1 MINYQ
6 RINMSKNNL
15 WNWINNPHILVKEND
30 ARFLYFD
37 WKDIEEIEDEMCI
50 NVRDI
55 IEKDAINR
63 NTIAFMNNMFQMI
76 ENWISNYELWIWEN
90 KHKFNEKVRNFI
102 NKSDEEL
109 LELWISIENII
120 KVRVMINVKNL
131 FNDIYSTLIEWKT
144 NKIIEYLLQDK
155 VVYEELWFSFI
166 DIDIL
171 SYLKN
176 LKDWNY
182 DKIIIYFKDREK
194 LLSIKK

>member
-63 NTIAFMNNMFQMI
+63 NTIAFINNMFQMI
-76 ENWISNYELWIWEN
+76 NNWINNYELWIWDS
-90 KHKFNEKVRNFI
+90 KHKFNKKVRNFI

-120 KVRVMINVKNL
+120 KVRVMIR
-131 FNDIYSTLIEWKT
+131 LI
-144 NKIIEYLLQDK
+144 
-155 VVYEELWFSFI
+155 
-166 DIDIL
+166 
-171 SYLKN
+171 
-176 LKDWNY
+176 
-182 DKIIIYFKDREK
+182 
-194 LLSIKK
+194 